1 MMLVGLGLFLAGTLV
16 CLLAPTIEV
25 LVSGRLLQ
33 ALGGCA
39 GMVLS
44 RAIVRD
50 LYDRERA
57 AGMIAY
63 ITMAMVL
70 APMLAP
76 TIGGLLDQWA
86 GWWSGFA
93 FVLAVGATVLVAA
106 WFKLH
111 ETHHEDRVPLSAI
124 GVFSGFVRILQVRA
138 FYGYALQLTF
148 SSMAF
153 FSFLGGAPYITV
165 ELMGQ
170 TPGQYGL
177 YFMMVSVLFMAGNF
191 TSARLSGR
199 VALDSL
205 ISAGVLVAIIGAA
218 LQAVLFL
225 AGELDPFTLFAC
237 MAFIAYGNGLSMPNG
252 TAGAV
257 SVHQQLVGAASGLT
271 GFMQMT
277 VAALASYV
285 VGKLL
290 GDSAAPMVWIM
301 LAATLLAAAVHF
313 LWNVLPARERPQ
325 SRI

>member
-1 MMLVGLGLFLAGTLV
+1 MMLIGVGLFLAGTLV
-16 CLLAPTIEV
+16 CLFAPTIEV
-25 LVSGRLLQ
+25 LVAGRLLQ

-50 LYDRERA
+50 LYERERA

-70 APMLAP
+70 APMVAP
-76 TIGGLLDQWA
+76 TIGGALDQWG
-86 GWWSGFA
+86 GWWSGFV
-93 FVLAVGATVLVAA
+93 FVLAVGVVVFIAA
-106 WFKLH
+106 WFVLH
-111 ETHHEDRVPLSAI
+111 ETHHEDRVPLSFI
-124 GVFSGFVRILQVRA
+124 GVFSGFARIMRVRP
-138 FYGYALQLTF
+138 FYGYALQLSF

-153 FSFLGGAPYITV
+153 FSFLGAAPYVTV

-191 TSARLSGR
+191 TSARLSTK
-199 VALDSL
+199 AKIDSL
-205 ISAGVLVAIIGAA
+205 ITGGVLVAIVGSS

-225 AGELDPFTLFAC
+225 TGGLNPLTLFAC

-252 TAGAV
+252 VAGAV
-257 SVHQQLVGAASGLT
+257 SVHPQLVGAASGLT

-277 VAALASYV
+277 VAALASYA

-290 GDSAAPMVWIM
+290 ADSAAPMVWFM

-313 LWNVLPARERPQ
+313 LWNVMPARAKAR
-325 SRI
+325 R